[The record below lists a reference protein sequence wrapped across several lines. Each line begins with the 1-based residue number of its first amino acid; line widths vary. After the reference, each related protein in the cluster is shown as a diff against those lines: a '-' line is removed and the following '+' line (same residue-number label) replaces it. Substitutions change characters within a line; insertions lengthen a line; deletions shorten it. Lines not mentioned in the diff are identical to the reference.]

1 MEATHFV
8 GIDVAKKTIDIH
20 ILPSGERLSLPYDT
34 KGIAQLLQK
43 LPPLQET
50 LVALEST
57 GGYHK
62 RLACELT
69 QAGYATSVLHPKRV
83 RDYSKAAGI
92 LAKTDRIDARVI
104 ALFAEHFRPAPQALP
119 SEQQAQLEELVS
131 RRRQLIG
138 LRTAETN
145 RLENLTSK
153 TVRQD
158 IQQVIDLL
166 NKNLDRIEKAILKL
180 LESDD
185 HWKRKREIIESVPG
199 LGPVSSATLVAELP
213 ELGEVNRQQAS
224 ALVGVAP
231 FNCDSGQQ
239 KGKRS
244 IRGGRVS
251 LRCTLYMAALAAKRS
266 NPVIKAFAERLTA
279 AGKPFKVV
287 MTACMRK
294 LVVILNTLIRQN
306 TTWQP
311 RILPQN
317 P

>member
-1 MEATHFV
+1 MDATHFV
-8 GIDVAKKTIDIH
+8 GIDVAKKTFDIH

-34 KGIAQLLQK
+34 KGLAKLLKK

-50 LVALEST
+50 LVVLEST

-62 RLACELT
+62 RLACELA
-69 QAGYATSVLHPKRV
+69 QAGYAVSVINPKRV
-83 RDYSKAAGI
+83 RDYAKAAGI
-92 LAKTDRIDARVI
+92 LAKTDKIDAKVI
-104 ALFAEHFRPAPQALP
+104 ALFAEHFRPAPQAMP
-119 SEQQAQLEELVS
+119 SEQQSQLEELVS

-145 RLENLTSK
+145 RLENLTSQ

-166 NKNLDRIEKAILKL
+166 NKNLDRIEKEILKL

-185 HWKRKREIIESVPG
+185 HWKRKREIVESVPG
-199 LGPVSSATLVAELP
+199 LGPVNSATLVAELP
-213 ELGEVNRQQAS
+213 ELGQVNRQQAS

-244 IRGGRVS
+244 IRGGRAA
-251 LRCTLYMAALAAKRS
+251 LRCTLYMAALTAKRS
-266 NPVIKAFAERLTA
+266 NPVIRAFAERLTA

-287 MTACMRK
+287 MIACMRK
-294 LVVILNTLIRQN
+294 LVVILNTLLRQN

>member
-1 MEATHFV
+1 LDATHFV
-8 GIDVAKKTIDIH
+8 GIDVAKKTFDIH

-34 KGIAQLLQK
+34 KGLAKLLKK

-50 LVALEST
+50 LVVLEST

-62 RLACELT
+62 RLACELA
-69 QAGYATSVLHPKRV
+69 QAGYAVSVINPKRV
-83 RDYSKAAGI
+83 RDYAKAAGI
-92 LAKTDRIDARVI
+92 LAKTDKIDAKVI
-104 ALFAEHFRPAPQALP
+104 ALFAEHFRPAPQAMP
-119 SEQQAQLEELVS
+119 SEQQSQLEELVS

-145 RLENLTSK
+145 RLENLTSQ

-166 NKNLDRIEKAILKL
+166 NKNLDRIEKEILKL

-185 HWKRKREIIESVPG
+185 HWKRKREIVESVPG
-199 LGPVSSATLVAELP
+199 LGPVNSATLVAELP
-213 ELGEVNRQQAS
+213 ELGQVNRQQAS

-244 IRGGRVS
+244 IRGGRAA
-251 LRCTLYMAALAAKRS
+251 LRCTLYMAALTAKRS
-266 NPVIKAFAERLTA
+266 NPVIRAFAERLTA

-287 MTACMRK
+287 MIACMRK
-294 LVVILNTLIRQN
+294 LVVILNTLLRQN

>member
-1 MEATHFV
+1 M
-8 GIDVAKKTIDIH
+8 
-20 ILPSGERLSLPYDT
+20 
-34 KGIAQLLQK
+34 
-43 LPPLQET
+43 
-50 LVALEST
+50 
-57 GGYHK
+57 
-62 RLACELT
+62 
-69 QAGYATSVLHPKRV
+69 
-83 RDYSKAAGI
+83 
-92 LAKTDRIDARVI
+92 
-104 ALFAEHFRPAPQALP
+104 P
-119 SEQQAQLEELVS
+119 SEQQSQLEELVS

-145 RLENLTSK
+145 RLENLTSR

-166 NKNLDRIEKAILKL
+166 NKNLGRIEKEILKL

-185 HWKRKREIIESVPG
+185 TWKRKREIVESVPG

-231 FNCDSGQQ
+231 FNHDSGQQ

-244 IRGGRVS
+244 IRGGRAS
-251 LRCTLYMAALAAKRS
+251 LRCTLYMATLAAKRS

>member
-1 MEATHFV
+1 LDATHFV
-8 GIDVAKKTIDIH
+8 GIDVAKKTFDIH
-20 ILPSGERLSLPYDT
+20 ILPSGEHLSLSYDT
-34 KGIAQLLQK
+34 KGLTQLLKK

-50 LVALEST
+50 LVVLEST

-62 RLACELT
+62 RLACDLT
-69 QAGYATSVLHPKRV
+69 QAGYATSVINPKRV
-83 RDYSKAAGI
+83 RDYAKAAGI
-92 LAKTDRIDARVI
+92 LAKTDRIDAKVI
-104 ALFAEHFRPAPQALP
+104 ALFAEHFRPAPQAMP
-119 SEQQAQLEELVS
+119 SEQQSQLEELVS

-153 TVRQD
+153 TVRRD

-199 LGPVSSATLVAELP
+199 LGPVNSATLVAELP

-244 IRGGRVS
+244 IRGGRAS
-251 LRCTLYMAALAAKRS
+251 LRCTLYMATLAAKRS
-266 NPVIKAFAERLTA
+266 NPVIRAFAERLTA

-287 MTACMRK
+287 MIACMRK